1 MILDKK
7 FERSFIKIQQKIQED
22 PSNEDFLDILKILN
36 ISKEFSS
43 SFTEETPKSVIK
55 NIEIFLDYVLDPNFQ
70 IMIYL

>member
-55 NIEIFLDYVLDPNFQ
+55 NIEIFLDYVLDPNF
-70 IMIYL
+70 